1 MILEARDFSHV
12 RFTNKFKGDDSK
24 MLDFKDIKMKKE
36 LSDLGKKLENEIKIR
51 ANNKFTI
58 KEIDLDSI
66 GGELRENAKYV
77 FEIDKFKGNALALIF
92 VNKDYKVKLGI
103 SSTILSLEDL
113 KDLSIIVEEFQKIV
127 DGFIVDKV
135 MDTLYS
141 IISEWAERY
150 NNG

>member
-1 MILEARDFSHV
+1 
-12 RFTNKFKGDDSK
+12 

-127 DGFIVDKV
+127 DGFIEDKF

-141 IISEWAERY
+141 IISEWAERF

>member
-1 MILEARDFSHV
+1 
-12 RFTNKFKGDDSK
+12 

-127 DGFIVDKV
+127 DDYVGSQRLENIEDKIIDV
-135 MDTLYS
+135 LRALYS
-141 IISEWAERY
+141 VVSERIEED
-150 NNG
+150 NDE

>member
-1 MILEARDFSHV
+1 
-12 RFTNKFKGDDSK
+12 

-66 GGELRENAKYV
+66 GGELRKNAEYV

-127 DGFIVDKV
+127 DGFIEDKF

-150 NNG
+150 KNG

>member
-1 MILEARDFSHV
+1 
-12 RFTNKFKGDDSK
+12 

-77 FEIDKFKGNALALIF
+77 FEIDNFKGNALALIF

-103 SSTILSLEDL
+103 SSTILSLKSL

-127 DGFIVDKV
+127 DGFIEDKF

>member
-1 MILEARDFSHV
+1 
-12 RFTNKFKGDDSK
+12 

-113 KDLSIIVEEFQKIV
+113 KDLSIIVEDFQKIV
-127 DGFIVDKV
+127 DGFIEDKF

>member
-1 MILEARDFSHV
+1 
-12 RFTNKFKGDDSK
+12 
-24 MLDFKDIKMKKE
+24 MLNFKDIKMKKE

>member
-1 MILEARDFSHV
+1 
-12 RFTNKFKGDDSK
+12 
-24 MLDFKDIKMKKE
+24 MLNFKDIKMKKE
-36 LSDLGKKLENEIKIR
+36 LSDLGKKLENEIKIK

>member
-1 MILEARDFSHV
+1 
-12 RFTNKFKGDDSK
+12 

-77 FEIDKFKGNALALIF
+77 FEIDNFKGNALALIF

-103 SSTILSLEDL
+103 SSTILSLKSL

-127 DGFIVDKV
+127 DGFIEDKF
-135 MDTLYS
+135 MDTLNS
-141 IISEWAERY
+141 IIFEWAERY

>member
-1 MILEARDFSHV
+1 
-12 RFTNKFKGDDSK
+12 
-24 MLDFKDIKMKKE
+24 MLNFNDIKMKKE
-36 LSDLGKKLENEIKIR
+36 LSDLGKKLENEIKS
-51 ANNKFTI
+51 NNKFTI

-77 FEIDKFKGNALALIF
+77 FGIDKVKENTLALLF

-113 KDLSIIVEEFQKIV
+113 KDLSILIEEFQKTV
-127 DGFIVDKV
+127 DDYIEDKL

-141 IISEWAERY
+141 IITEWAERY

>member
-1 MILEARDFSHV
+1 
-12 RFTNKFKGDDSK
+12 

-127 DGFIVDKV
+127 DGFIEDKF

-141 IISEWAERY
+141 IIFEWAERY

>member
-1 MILEARDFSHV
+1 
-12 RFTNKFKGDDSK
+12 

-66 GGELRENAKYV
+66 GGELRKNAEYV
-77 FEIDKFKGNALALIF
+77 CEIDKFKGNALALIF

-127 DGFIVDKV
+127 DGFIEDKF

-141 IISEWAERY
+141 IISEWAKRY

>member
-1 MILEARDFSHV
+1 
-12 RFTNKFKGDDSK
+12 

-127 DGFIVDKV
+127 DGFIVDKC

>member
-1 MILEARDFSHV
+1 
-12 RFTNKFKGDDSK
+12 

-127 DGFIVDKV
+127 DGFIEDKF

>member
-1 MILEARDFSHV
+1 
-12 RFTNKFKGDDSK
+12 

-51 ANNKFTI
+51 ANNEFTI

-113 KDLSIIVEEFQKIV
+113 KDLSITVEEFQKIV
-127 DGFIVDKV
+127 DGFIEDKF

>member
-1 MILEARDFSHV
+1 
-12 RFTNKFKGDDSK
+12 

-36 LSDLGKKLENEIKIR
+36 LSDLGKKLENEIKIK

-58 KEIDLDSI
+58 KEIDLESI

>member
-1 MILEARDFSHV
+1 
-12 RFTNKFKGDDSK
+12 

-92 VNKDYKVKLGI
+92 VNKHYKVKLGI

-127 DGFIVDKV
+127 DGFIEDKF

>member
-1 MILEARDFSHV
+1 
-12 RFTNKFKGDDSK
+12 

-66 GGELRENAKYV
+66 GGELRKNAEYV

-127 DGFIVDKV
+127 DGFIEDKF

-141 IISEWAERY
+141 IISEWAERF

>member
-1 MILEARDFSHV
+1 
-12 RFTNKFKGDDSK
+12 

-66 GGELRENAKYV
+66 GGELREKAKYV

-127 DGFIVDKV
+127 DGFIEDKF

-141 IISEWAERY
+141 IISEWAERF

>member
-1 MILEARDFSHV
+1 
-12 RFTNKFKGDDSK
+12 

-66 GGELRENAKYV
+66 GGELRKNAEYV

-113 KDLSIIVEEFQKIV
+113 KDLSIIVEDFQKIV
-127 DGFIVDKV
+127 DGFIEDKF

>member
-1 MILEARDFSHV
+1 
-12 RFTNKFKGDDSK
+12 

-66 GGELRENAKYV
+66 GGELRKNAEYV

-127 DGFIVDKV
+127 DGFIEDKF

>member
-1 MILEARDFSHV
+1 
-12 RFTNKFKGDDSK
+12 

-127 DGFIVDKV
+127 DGFIEDKF

-141 IISEWAERY
+141 IIYEWAERY

>member
-1 MILEARDFSHV
+1 
-12 RFTNKFKGDDSK
+12 

-51 ANNKFTI
+51 ANNEFTI

-66 GGELRENAKYV
+66 GGELKENAKYV

-113 KDLSIIVEEFQKIV
+113 KDLSITVEEFQKIV
-127 DGFIVDKV
+127 DGFIEDKF

>member
-1 MILEARDFSHV
+1 
-12 RFTNKFKGDDSK
+12 

-66 GGELRENAKYV
+66 GGELREKAKYV
-77 FEIDKFKGNALALIF
+77 FEIYKFKGNALALIF

-127 DGFIVDKV
+127 DGFIEDKF

-150 NNG
+150 KNG

>member
-1 MILEARDFSHV
+1 
-12 RFTNKFKGDDSK
+12 

-66 GGELRENAKYV
+66 GGELRENAKHV
-77 FEIDKFKGNALALIF
+77 FEIDRFKGNALALIF

-127 DGFIVDKV
+127 DGFIEDKF

-141 IISEWAERY
+141 IISEWAKRY

>member
-1 MILEARDFSHV
+1 
-12 RFTNKFKGDDSK
+12 

-58 KEIDLDSI
+58 KEIDLESI

-127 DGFIVDKV
+127 DGFIEDKF

>member
-1 MILEARDFSHV
+1 
-12 RFTNKFKGDDSK
+12 
-24 MLDFKDIKMKKE
+24 MLNFNDIKMKKE
-36 LSDLGKKLENEIKIR
+36 LSDLGKKLENEIKV
-51 ANNKFTI
+51 NNKFTI

-77 FEIDKFKGNALALIF
+77 FGIDKVKENTLALLF

-113 KDLSIIVEEFQKIV
+113 KDLSILIEEFQKTV
-127 DGFIVDKV
+127 DDYIEDKL

-141 IISEWAERY
+141 IITEWAERY

>member
-1 MILEARDFSHV
+1 
-12 RFTNKFKGDDSK
+12 

-66 GGELRENAKYV
+66 GGELRKNSKYV

-113 KDLSIIVEEFQKIV
+113 KDLSILVEEFQKIV
-127 DGFIVDKV
+127 YGFI
-135 MDTLYS
+135 TLYS
-141 IISEWAERY
+141 IVSEWAERY

>member
-1 MILEARDFSHV
+1 
-12 RFTNKFKGDDSK
+12 

-77 FEIDKFKGNALALIF
+77 FEIDNFKGNALALIF

-127 DGFIVDKV
+127 DGFIEDKF
-135 MDTLYS
+135 MDTLNS

>member
-1 MILEARDFSHV
+1 
-12 RFTNKFKGDDSK
+12 

-36 LSDLGKKLENEIKIR
+36 LSDLGKKLENEIKIK

>member
-1 MILEARDFSHV
+1 
-12 RFTNKFKGDDSK
+12 
-24 MLDFKDIKMKKE
+24 MLDFNDIKMKKE

-51 ANNKFTI
+51 ANNKFNL

-66 GGELRENAKYV
+66 GGELKENAKYV
-77 FEIDKFKGNALALIF
+77 FEINNFKENTLALLF
-92 VNKDYKVKLGI
+92 VNKDYKIKLGI

-127 DGFIVDKV
+127 DNFIEDKL

-150 NNG
+150 NNE

>member
-1 MILEARDFSHV
+1 
-12 RFTNKFKGDDSK
+12 

-66 GGELRENAKYV
+66 GGELRKNAEYV

-127 DGFIVDKV
+127 DGFIEDKF

-141 IISEWAERY
+141 IISEWAKRY

>member
-1 MILEARDFSHV
+1 
-12 RFTNKFKGDDSK
+12 

>member
-1 MILEARDFSHV
+1 
-12 RFTNKFKGDDSK
+12 
-24 MLDFKDIKMKKE
+24 MKKE

-66 GGELRENAKYV
+66 GGELRKNAEYV

-127 DGFIVDKV
+127 DGFIEDKF

-141 IISEWAERY
+141 IISEWAKRY